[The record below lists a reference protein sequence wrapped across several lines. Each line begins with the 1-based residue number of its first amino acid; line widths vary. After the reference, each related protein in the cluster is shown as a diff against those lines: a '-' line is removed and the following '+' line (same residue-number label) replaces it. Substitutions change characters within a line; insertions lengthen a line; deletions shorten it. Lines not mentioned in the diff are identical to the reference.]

1 MSGAV
6 NESAVSTGM
15 PLAGEKATSL
25 SLFSFTLP
33 LLLLL
38 PHHALLLE
46 CFPL

>member
-6 NESAVSTGM
+6 NEPAVSTGM
-15 PLAGEKATSL
+15 PLAGEKATSS
-25 SLFSFTLP
+25 SLLFHAP